1 MACPTMLTYMLSI
14 MTAGSV
20 HRKYASDHMKVDRAM
35 MNVLAEMNMLRGC
48 GVKERKALV
57 SIKCVA

>member
-35 MNVLAEMNMLRGC
+35 MNVFAEMNMLNEYC
-48 GVKERKALV
+48 GDTVDGV
-57 SIKCVA
+57 V